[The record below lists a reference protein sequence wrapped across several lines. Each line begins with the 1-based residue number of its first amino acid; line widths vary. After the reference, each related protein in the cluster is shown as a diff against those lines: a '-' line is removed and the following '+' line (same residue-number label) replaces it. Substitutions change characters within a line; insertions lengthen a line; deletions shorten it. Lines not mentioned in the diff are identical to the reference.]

1 MLPQSSPV
9 LRLFASDRRP
19 NSLRLPQTT
28 LAMATCLLASIA
40 SGLCTTG
47 QQAANFIYPVA
58 GQQNVDTTQ
67 SFQWTTAS
75 GAVGYYLYVG
85 TSVGAPALVNSGV
98 IQATSRVVPALP
110 PGVTLYARIYT
121 QTSSGWLYQD
131 ITFTAA
137 QGQAMFTFP
146 LNGQQNV
153 DTSKPFQWTPA
164 PGALAYNLNVG
175 STLGG
180 ADLLNTGPT
189 QATSYQI
196 APLAAGMT
204 VYARIWTQTSAG
216 WQLYQDISFIT
227 GQARATFIYPI
238 NGQQNVDTTI
248 PFSWT
253 PIPGST
259 VLGYYLYVG
268 TSVGAKDL
276 INSGVIQ
283 ATSRTVSGLPV
294 GVTLYARIYTQTT
307 SGWLSQDIT
316 FTAAPAKST
325 FIFPLDGRQNV
336 DTTTPFQWTA
346 TPGALAYNL
355 NLGTTAGGS
364 DLLNTGPIQVTS
376 YRF

>member
-1 MLPQSSPV
+1 MRVRTLTAP
-9 LRLFASDRRP
+9 LLWLAFASC
-19 NSLRLPQTT
+19 LPLCAQSK
-28 LAMATCLLASIA
+28 AT
-40 SGLCTTG
+40 
-47 QQAANFIYPVA
+47 FIYPTA

-67 SFQWTTAS
+67 PFQWTAVS
-75 GAVGYYLYVG
+75 GSNVLGYYLYVG
-85 TSVGAPALVNSGV
+85 TSVGAKDLVNSGV
-98 IQATSRVVPALP
+98 IQTTSRMVPALP
-110 PGVTLYARIYT
+110 AGVTLYARIYT

-227 GQARATFIYPI
+227 G
-238 NGQQNVDTTI
+238 
-248 PFSWT
+248 
-253 PIPGST
+253 
-259 VLGYYLYVG
+259 
-268 TSVGAKDL
+268 
-276 INSGVIQ
+276 
-283 ATSRTVSGLPV
+283 
-294 GVTLYARIYTQTT
+294 
-307 SGWLSQDIT
+307 
-316 FTAAPAKST
+316 
-325 FIFPLDGRQNV
+325 
-336 DTTTPFQWTA
+336 
-346 TPGALAYNL
+346 
-355 NLGTTAGGS
+355 
-364 DLLNTGPIQVTS
+364 
-376 YRF
+376 